1 VSKSLTDASS
11 LDPTRTW
18 VIDGGPRI
26 PSLPA
31 EASPSLV
38 IAADIGYQHALALG
52 LSVDV
57 VVGDFDS
64 LAPDNLQETDAGL
77 LVQRHPQDKDASDL
91 ALALQF
97 AWTRGQQ
104 VSTFSPEG
112 KEDSIIYLSD

>member
-1 VSKSLTDASS
+1 MFRSLSDAAS

-31 EASPSLV
+31 EALPSLV
-38 IAADIGYQHALALG
+38 IAADVGYQHARALG

-64 LAPDNLQETDAGL
+64 LPLDELQETDDGL
-77 LVQRHPQDKDASDL
+77 LIERQPSGQGRERSCSRPAIRSD
-91 ALALQF
+91 
-97 AWTRGQQ
+97 RG
-104 VSTFSPEG
+104 G
-112 KEDSIIYLSD
+112 NKC